1 LTVSILLA
9 VIMAS
14 IHKRPGSGFW
24 WASFRDGEGRQ
35 TFRSTKLT
43 DRPKALMF
51 ALELERA
58 ARLEAL
64 TEAQARRI
72 LDGMLERVGDGER
85 LRNPSIE
92 EWLREW
98 LVTKETARTSG
109 TAERYRGTIDAFLE
123 HIGTRA
129 KRALT
134 ALVTRD
140 VQGFADARLKGEKLS
155 GSTVILDVKILRTAL
170 NAARRQGLV
179 PINVAE
185 AVELPEKSSV
195 ERGTFTPA
203 EITMLVN
210 TATGEW
216 RTLILCGY
224 FLGARLSDL
233 ARLEWS
239 HVDLT
244 AGTVTFMQAKTRKSI
259 TIPLH
264 PDLHAHLEE
273 LATSDRPEQFIMP
286 GMADKGPGGK
296 HGLSE
301 GFKRIVAKAGLDLQ
315 TVKGNGRRN
324 ISRRTFH
331 ALRHSFTSAL
341 ANAGVAPELRMKLT
355 GHASDAIHRGYT
367 HHELQTLR
375 DAVARLPKLAK

>member
-1 LTVSILLA
+1 
-9 VIMAS
+9 MAS
-14 IHKRPGSGFW
+14 IHKRPGSRFW
-24 WASFRDGEGRQ
+24 FASWRDDGGRQ
-35 TFRSTKLT
+35 TLRSTKQT
-43 DRPKALMF
+43 DRAKALTF
-51 ALELERA
+51 ALEMERA
-58 ARLEAL
+58 ARTEAL
-64 TEAQARRI
+64 TEAQARRV
-72 LDGMLERVGDGER
+72 LDGILERVGDGEK
-85 LRNPSIE
+85 LRCPSIE

-98 LVTKETARTSG
+98 LRTKETARTAS
-109 TAERYRGTIDAFLE
+109 TAERYRGTVDAFLE
-123 HIGTRA
+123 IIGTRA

-140 VQGFADARLKGEKLS
+140 VQAFADERMTKEKLS
-155 GSTVILDVKILRTAL
+155 ASTVILDVKILRTAL

-185 AVELPEKSSV
+185 AVELPDKASV
-195 ERGTFTPA
+195 ERGTFTAA
-203 EITMLVN
+203 EVAMLVN

-224 FLGARLSDL
+224 YLGARLSDL
-233 ARLEWS
+233 VHMEWS
-239 HVDLT
+239 HLDLT
-244 AGTVTFMQAKTRKSI
+244 AGTVIFTQGKTRKQI

-264 PDLHAHLEE
+264 SDLRAHLEDR
-273 LATSDRPEQFIMP
+273 AKSDKPERFIMP
-286 GMADKGPGGK
+286 DMADKGPGGK

-301 GFKRIVAKAGLDLQ
+301 GFKRIVTKAGLDLQ
-315 TVKGNGRRN
+315 TVKGSGRRN

-375 DAVARLPKLAK
+375 EAMSKLPSLPK